1 MAKWPFGYDPGK
13 TKNGN
18 KVFTNKISAMNNY
31 QQKWINTLQNAHIHG
46 WEIKAQG
53 DDIFVEMPH
62 VTDLKLIRDNLPE
75 TLALMALDINLPKE
89 RLKFIF
95 HNGYEQFEYL
105 LNPAA
110 EDLER
115 EG

>member
-1 MAKWPFGYDPGK
+1 MKPD
-13 TKNGN
+13 
-18 KVFTNKISAMNNY
+18 VMNNY
-31 QQKWINTLQNAHIHG
+31 QQKWINTLKNAHVHG
-46 WEIKAQG
+46 WEIKPQG

-75 TLALMALDINLPKE
+75 TLGLMALDINLPKE

-110 EDLER
+110 ADLER